1 MTLANNMNDS
11 FYSKETIDAK
21 LQVIVNKVEDIH
33 GIVTSVDAQVRKT
46 NGRVNTLEKFKLVLI
61 TALTLLALMSAPNL
75 LTIVKLIAG

>member
-1 MTLANNMNDS
+1 MNDS